1 VMFID
6 IAEFTGISERMGDR
20 VVLLLSD
27 YLNMLSEVIVAHGG
41 TIDKFIGDAVMA
53 FWGAPTAQPDHALL
67 CCRAALACQHAIES
81 SGLADDQGR
90 PLQIRVGINS
100 GRVLVGNIGSE
111 LRLNYT
117 VIGDA
122 VNVASRLESA
132 NKNYGT
138 RILIG
143 EATAR
148 LARDGIV
155 TREVDSIAVY
165 GREEELSV
173 YELVDLN
180 RDPSASLRY
189 ASWIAH
195 YEQGLAK
202 YRSRDFSAAA
212 LEFEAVLRERGHDQ
226 PAKVMLDR
234 CKQLQRTGIAAEWQ
248 PIAAMKSK

>member
-1 VMFID
+1 MIYHH
-6 IAEFTGISERMGDR
+6 FT
-20 VVLLLSD
+20 
-27 YLNMLSEVIVAHGG
+27 VAGLAQP
-41 TIDKFIGDAVMA
+41 TAMTGDADEQAHLAIVNA
-53 FWGAPTAQPDHALL
+53 AGLARNYVAARFVCVLEGAVAKRSHV
-67 CCRAALACQHAIES
+67 LACQQAIES
-81 SGLADDQGR
+81 SGPADDQGR

-180 RDPSASLRY
+180 RDPSASLRD

-212 LEFEAVLRERGHDQ
+212 LEFETVLRERGHDQ